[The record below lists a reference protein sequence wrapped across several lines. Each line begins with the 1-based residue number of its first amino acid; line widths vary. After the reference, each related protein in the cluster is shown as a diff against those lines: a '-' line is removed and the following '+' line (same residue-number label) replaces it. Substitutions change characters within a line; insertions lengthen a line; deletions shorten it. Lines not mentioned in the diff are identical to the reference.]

1 MEEDKV
7 IIEVSEKDMLL
18 INSLLVNPPKPT
30 EKLKQAINQYQE
42 FKEKEYTMNFKDGL
56 LVGVG
61 VAVGMAGV
69 NIGLNLLF
77 SLIARVFG

>member
-1 MEEDKV
+1 MPPEMV
-7 IIEVSEKDMLL
+7 MIEKNLRLL
-18 INSLLVNPPKPT
+18 GFLIGDFMK
-30 EKLKQAINQYQE
+30 
-42 FKEKEYTMNFKDGL
+42 FKDGL

-77 SLIARVFG
+77 SLIARIFG